1 MLIMEKNVFKTGNGV
16 KINFTG
22 AVAKQNIVTM
32 VENCSTGACEC
43 MSDETKAK
51 ITNMQVEGQDGNVE
65 LNLDGDVSIEEIQS
79 ALAKS
84 QVLKEQ
90 ESN

>member
-1 MLIMEKNVFKTGNGV
+1 MEKNVFKTGSGV

-22 AVAKQNIVTM
+22 GVVKQNIVTM
-32 VENCSTGACEC
+32 VQNCSTGACEC

-51 ITNMQVEGQDGNVE
+51 ITNMQVEGKDGDVA
-65 LNLDGDVSIEEIQS
+65 LSLDGDVSVQEIQD

-84 QVLKEQ
+84 KVLKEQ
-90 ESN
+90 ETN

>member
-1 MLIMEKNVFKTGNGV
+1 MMKKEVTKLNNGV

-22 AVAKQNIVTM
+22 VVQKQNIIKM
-32 VENCSTGACEC
+32 VENCATGACEC

-51 ITNMQVEGQDGNVE
+51 VKDMKVTGK
-65 LNLDGDVSIEEIQS
+65 DGDVKLELSGDVNKEEIEA

-84 QVLKEQ
+84 KVLNK
-90 ESN
+90 

>member
-1 MLIMEKNVFKTGNGV
+1 MEKKVFKTGSGV
-16 KINFTG
+16 KIYFTG
-22 AVAKQNIVTM
+22 AVAKQIFVTM

-43 MSDETKAK
+43 MSDETKSK

-65 LNLDGDVSIEEIQS
+65 LQLDGDVSIQEIQD

-84 QVLKEQ
+84 KVLKEQ
-90 ESN
+90 ESD